1 MAPPSTLHQSAIPS
15 DFDTPFPPL
24 TRSSTL
30 PEGLQARAQSRRAD
44 PLHLAPEDAFH
55 ASPPRRPTG
64 GYENSVNSAGA
75 DLTSQRQRGR
85 KGSSRSRSRR
95 RKRFQK
101 LLWVNQSCT
110 FVSPPYP
117 VAGLITR
124 FRRCRCRRRRRRDTG
139 VFCSA
144 HSLLLMLSL
153 LFMVGLTAYR

>member
-55 ASPPRRPTG
+55 ASPPRRPIG
-64 GYENSVNSAGA
+64 GYENGVNGAGA
-75 DLTSQRQRGR
+75 DLTSQRRRGR

-110 FVSPPYP
+110 FVSSLPRC
-117 VAGLITR
+117 GLITAVASVAAAAATVTAAPATR
-124 FRRCRCRRRRRRDTG
+124 AI
-139 VFCSA
+139 SA
-144 HSLLLMLSL
+144 PQIHYSLYCL
-153 LFMVGLTAYR
+153 